1 MTALN
6 GAHHTMSILQA
17 ALSTSVFSAAQQ
29 YLASGVSV
37 IPLKGKLCALKS
49 WSMAQQYRAS
59 DKVLAQW
66 KAAGLLAGVGIV
78 CGAVSGNLVV
88 LDFDSHDAVAEFR
101 DEFPLLQDTLIVSS
115 GSRRGAHYY
124 YVSVHNHPT
133 LLVKNYELRSNG
145 AYVVAPPS
153 PHPSGNLY
161 EVSQALEPMHVPDM
175 HAVVRW
181 IKSKRPQQP
190 PAPTQPTRPTAA
202 HTGGSLSREAYFKKR
217 YIDTALTAQ
226 IDMVAT
232 STEGNRN
239 TQLFRS
245 ALVLGGFVSVGAVAR
260 AWLENELLIAA
271 RCAGLPD
278 NESVATIR
286 SGIDAGE
293 KNPRHI
299 PGPPA
304 PKSGSY
310 GRHNR

>member
-1 MTALN
+1 
-6 GAHHTMSILQA
+6 MSILSA
-17 ALSTSVFSAAQQ
+17 ALSPSVFTAAQQ
-29 YLASGVSV
+29 YLAAGVSV

-59 DKVLAQW
+59 DKVLLQW
-66 KAAGLLAGVGIV
+66 QAAHLLAGVGIV

-161 EVSQALEPMHVPDM
+161 EVSQALEPMRVENM

-190 PAPTQPTRPTAA
+190 PAPTQPTRPTAPA
-202 HTGGSLSREAYFKKR
+202 APMGGQSRVEYFRQR
-217 YIDTALTAQ
+217 YIDAAVTAQ
-226 IDMVAT
+226 VDMVAH
-232 STEGNRN
+232 STEGSRN
-239 TQLFRS
+239 TQLYLS
-245 ALVLGGFVSVGAVAR
+245 ALTLGGFVSAGAVAR
-260 AWLENELLIAA
+260 AWLENELLSAA
-271 RCAGLPD
+271 RRVGLPD
-278 NESVATIR
+278 NEALRTIA
-286 SGIDAGE
+286 SGIDTGE
-293 KNPRHI
+293 KRPRRI

-304 PKSGSY
+304 P
-310 GRHNR
+310 RN